1 MNCPNDRSV
10 IAHSIHN
17 KDYHTNGLKHCK
29 DLTDRQLKHQGR
41 KHRELY
47 LCLSGR
53 TMFSYIVWPINKIS
67 HCKTYNKAAKHRKS
81 YRTTDLNQLSFL
93 FLFLFLQSRS
103 YKKFIFYIFGGH
115 KCTFLCQGPP
125 DLFPLWQIHVIYK
138 TSYGRLQ
145 LVN

>member
-1 MNCPNDRSV
+1 MNRPNDRSV

-41 KHRELY
+41 KHRGLY
-47 LCLSGR
+47 LCLSGTR

-67 HCKTYNKAAKHRKS
+67 HCKTYNKAAQHRKS
-81 YRTTDLNQLSFL
+81 YGTTDLNQLSFL

-103 YKKFIFYIFGGH
+103 YKKFIFLEVINV
-115 KCTFLCQGPP
+115 
-125 DLFPLWQIHVIYK
+125 LFYVRDPQIYFPCDRFMSSTRQVM
-138 TSYGRLQ
+138 GDC
-145 LVN
+145 N